1 MIKKKLTFLLA
12 ILIVT
17 SAVVLF
23 NCGFYIKVA
32 AAFSISSR
40 KNNTNGDILLKR
52 LIIRAYLEKVPLKF
66 KKYFHF
72 AKFNFNLPYKN
83 FNFKNLRINIADTR
97 YSGYHTALIKII
109 NIKNGEMQGLDA
121 ATFKTSIYAPVA
133 VASETIGKFQIIKS
147 GEIKISYKNVPSLND
162 GYFLNVKKAAG
173 REAKFFIAAG
183 SALNNANTE
192 RRRIINFG
200 DKINIIYDENGL
212 ILKTKGMALQSGA
225 LNSKIRVKNLES
237 GEIVECMIKS
247 PKTAEVR

>member
-1 MIKKKLTFLLA
+1 MDRMKLIFALT
-12 ILIVT
+12 ILIA
-17 SAVVLF
+17 AVVLSDGGF
-23 NCGFYIKVA
+23 NIKNAEA
-32 AAFSISSR
+32 AYSGATVIGNKSS
-40 KNNTNGDILLKR
+40 DILLKR
-52 LIIRAYLEKVPLKF
+52 LIIKAYLKKVPLKF

-72 AKFNFNLPYKN
+72 GNFHFNMPYKN
-83 FNFKNLRINIADTR
+83 FNLKNLRINIADTG

-109 NIKNGEMQGLDA
+109 NEKNGEMQGLDA
-121 ATFKTSIYAPVA
+121 ATFKTSIYAPVV

-147 GEIKISYKNVPSLND
+147 GEIKISYKNIPSLND

-173 REAKFFIAAG
+173 REAKFFIAEG

-200 DKINIIYDENGL
+200 DRVNIIYDENGL

-237 GEIVECMIKS
+237 EEIVECMVKS

>member
-1 MIKKKLTFLLA
+1 MNRMKLIFALIALA
-12 ILIVT
+12 
-17 SAVVLF
+17 SAVAISPSIFTVK
-23 NCGFYIKVA
+23 NAEA
-32 AAFSISSR
+32 AAYSGAADAS
-40 KNNTNGDILLKR
+40 NNGNDFLLKR
-52 LIIRAYLEKVPLKF
+52 LIIKAYLKKVPVKF

-72 AKFNFNLPYKN
+72 GNFHFNMPYKN
-83 FNFKNLRINIADTR
+83 FNFKNLRINIADTG

-133 VASETIGKFQIIKS
+133 AASETIGKFQIIKS
-147 GEIKISYKNVPSLND
+147 GEIKISYKNISSLND

-183 SALNNANTE
+183 SALNNADTE

-200 DKINIIYDENGL
+200 DRVNIIYDENGL

-225 LNSKIRVKNLES
+225 LNSKIRIRNLES
-237 GEIVECMIKS
+237 GEIVECLVKS
-247 PKTAEVR
+247 PKIAEVN

>member
-1 MIKKKLTFLLA
+1 MRKMKLIFLLT
-12 ILIVT
+12 ILIAT

-23 NCGFYIKVA
+23 NCGFYIENA
-32 AAFSISSR
+32 AAFSMENR
-40 KNNTNGDILLKR
+40 KNNINADILLKR
-52 LIIRAYLEKVPLKF
+52 LIIRAYLKKVPLKF

-72 AKFNFNLPYKN
+72 AKFNFNLPYKY
-83 FNFKNLRINIADTR
+83 FKLKNLRINIADTG

-109 NIKNGEMQGLDA
+109 NLKNGEMQGLDA

-147 GEIKISYKNVPSLND
+147 GEIKISYKSIPSLND
-162 GYFLNVKKAAG
+162 GYFLNVQKAAG

-183 SALNNANTE
+183 SPLNNANTE

-200 DKINIIYDENGL
+200 DKINIIYDKNGL
-212 ILKTKGMALQSGA
+212 ILKTIGMALQSGA

-237 GEIVECMIKS
+237 GEIVECTVKS
-247 PKTAEVR
+247 DKTAEVR